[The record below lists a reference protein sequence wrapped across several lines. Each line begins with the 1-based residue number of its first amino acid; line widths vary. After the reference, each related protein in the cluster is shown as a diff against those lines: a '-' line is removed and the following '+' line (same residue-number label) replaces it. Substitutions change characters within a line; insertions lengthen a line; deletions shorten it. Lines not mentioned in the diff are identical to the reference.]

1 MIKINIFL
9 AVLALTSCTDIPL
22 ELYKEGYKSL
32 TTSMS
37 DANPIDI
44 NESYVSNKPFDVIRL
59 RVGRSEAVIMVLV
72 NNANGIKEWISSDR
86 VKIFTE
92 NGKVIKT
99 IGLKHDIELN
109 DFKKYLLNRDQ
120 KSGSFTSNF
129 IEPKLLYL
137 ETQFDYA
144 FTDERYIKNIIEKR
158 DSVLVDV
165 YEENIFIE
173 RLHWRTRNFY
183 FVRDGKIVRTEQ
195 QIHPLMKKISIDY
208 VDAY

>member
-109 DFKKYLLNRDQ
+109 DFKKYLLIRDQ

-173 RLHWRTRNFY
+173 RLHWRTRNLY

>member
-109 DFKKYLLNRDQ
+109 DFKKYLLIRDQ

-144 FTDERYIKNIIEKR
+144 FTDQRYIKNIIEKR

>member
-9 AVLALTSCTDIPL
+9 ALLALTSCTDIPL

-32 TTSMS
+32 ATSMS

-72 NNANGIKEWISSDR
+72 NNNNGIKEWISSDR

-109 DFKKYLLNRDQ
+109 DFKKYLLIRDQ